1 MKISVA
7 LGSTLLQDLPQPS
20 IGAGRVGHYA
30 ARPHLIYQY
39 TLTGELPAPTRKILK
54 LQPIVANSDYDDLS
68 LRKFRAYSEKYRQIG
83 DLDTRK
89 VLKYLDLLKA
99 GQPLVPVMAIKFP
112 DYGIQVID
120 GYHRVAAAHYAGFS
134 EIPAYVWSYAKIK
147 DVLVQPDRR
156 SKPRP
161 VVFKV

>member
-7 LGSTLLQDLPQPS
+7 LGSTLLQDLPKPS
-20 IGAGRVGHYA
+20 KGAGRVGHYSA
-30 ARPHLIYQY
+30 LPHLMYQY
-39 TLTGELPAPTRKILK
+39 TLTGELPAPTRKSLK
-54 LQPIVANSDYDDLS
+54 LQTIVADSSYDDLS
-68 LRKFRAYSEKYRQIG
+68 LKEFLAYSKKHSWIG

-112 DYGIQVID
+112 DYGIQVVD

-147 DVLVQPDRR
+147 NVLVQPDKR

-161 VVFKV
+161 VVYKV